1 MYILICDDEPAVARQ
16 VEQLARQHLEQRGIP
31 VQCAVCT
38 RGEEVLARYDL
49 AQYQLA
55 LLDVDLETMTGI
67 ALGRRL
73 KQQNPELVLVYI
85 SAYLEFAP
93 EGYTVRAFRYLLKRD
108 MERMLP
114 SCLDAVLAEHS
125 RECRT
130 LPIRQGRRE
139 TEVPL
144 DQIYY
149 LESDLRKINVYGE
162 TLHKPLCSY
171 YGKLTDLPAS
181 LQEDGFLRVGRSF
194 VVNMRYI
201 RQISN
206 YKVML
211 QNGVELGV
219 SRNGYATIRGA
230 YLEWKGQF
238 GDELWVED
246 EAADAPGLHRAVG
259 RVCPHP
265 LGDAGQRQVE
275 TSLCLYGAGI
285 VRDAGNFAL
294 DRFRLFQCRFHCVQR
309 AVPAGD
315 IGVFWRDHPPEA
327 DGLHGQR
334 RGLPADGKYSHI
346 SLYLSRSGSACA
358 GDPAAAGRS
367 AHGSGDAHR
376 GWHHGSDGKALGPEA
391 GAGTAAAGS
400 MPPSSACCLRWG
412 SRWRC
417 WCTCSLSRCSTS
429 RWCRKRILS
438 TVPHWSRSGRK
449 P

>member
-38 RGEEVLARYDL
+38 RGEEVLARSDL

-108 MERMLP
+108 ME
-114 SCLDAVLAEHS
+114 
-125 RECRT
+125 RT

-219 SRNGYATIRGA
+219 SRNGYAAIRGA

-238 GDELWVED
+238 GDEL
-246 EAADAPGLHRAVG
+246 
-259 RVCPHP
+259 
-265 LGDAGQRQVE
+265 
-275 TSLCLYGAGI
+275 
-285 VRDAGNFAL
+285 
-294 DRFRLFQCRFHCVQR
+294 
-309 AVPAGD
+309 
-315 IGVFWRDHPPEA
+315 
-327 DGLHGQR
+327 
-334 RGLPADGKYSHI
+334 
-346 SLYLSRSGSACA
+346 
-358 GDPAAAGRS
+358 
-367 AHGSGDAHR
+367 
-376 GWHHGSDGKALGPEA
+376 
-391 GAGTAAAGS
+391 
-400 MPPSSACCLRWG
+400 
-412 SRWRC
+412 
-417 WCTCSLSRCSTS
+417 
-429 RWCRKRILS
+429 
-438 TVPHWSRSGRK
+438 
-449 P
+449 

>member
-38 RGEEVLARYDL
+38 RGEEVLARSDL
-49 AQYQLA
+49 AKYQLA

-108 MERMLP
+108 MERM
-114 SCLDAVLAEHS
+114 
-125 RECRT
+125 

-219 SRNGYATIRGA
+219 SRNGYAAIRGA

-238 GDELWVED
+238 GDEL
-246 EAADAPGLHRAVG
+246 
-259 RVCPHP
+259 
-265 LGDAGQRQVE
+265 
-275 TSLCLYGAGI
+275 
-285 VRDAGNFAL
+285 
-294 DRFRLFQCRFHCVQR
+294 
-309 AVPAGD
+309 
-315 IGVFWRDHPPEA
+315 
-327 DGLHGQR
+327 
-334 RGLPADGKYSHI
+334 
-346 SLYLSRSGSACA
+346 
-358 GDPAAAGRS
+358 
-367 AHGSGDAHR
+367 
-376 GWHHGSDGKALGPEA
+376 
-391 GAGTAAAGS
+391 
-400 MPPSSACCLRWG
+400 
-412 SRWRC
+412 
-417 WCTCSLSRCSTS
+417 
-429 RWCRKRILS
+429 
-438 TVPHWSRSGRK
+438 
-449 P
+449 